1 MPKVSINQIQVGA
14 NRRPIKD
21 EKVTELMESIQ
32 NNGLLNP
39 ITIDQQN
46 TLIAGLHRLTACKLL
61 GLDVIECNIV
71 DYQNPEQARLAE
83 IDENLIRNELEPLER
98 AELWLERDE
107 LLTKMGQRAK
117 SGDNQYTRQG
127 GETISPP
134 TKTTLDLAQEVG
146 YSERTLQHGK
156 QIAKTIVPEVKE
168 IIKGTVIAKST
179 TDLLKVAR
187 AGKKELALAESAQKA
202 LQLAQ
207 AKGEQQE
214 AERQAQILEAAK
226 NRQKELQLLAVKN
239 AIAQKEAR
247 LASKHTQP
255 RLKIASNV
263 PQFPKM
269 ELGKEWVLERHLVY
283 CGDTAGKDFVHLLPS
298 NAALAIATLSPTWNH
313 DYLVSEA
320 RVVAVMRTQGEIY
333 QFCRQNCMPFR
344 YELVIGDIYVGIF
357 SHEEIPKPQT
367 PVNVNGVEAIVA
379 YLLHLYTSPNN
390 FVIAPFMGHGEIL
403 VACERMGRTCFIGD
417 DNPEVVS
424 RGVMRWQNLTGKQPQ
439 IAAAVTKVP
448 S

>member
-1 MPKVSINQIQVGA
+1 MPKVSIEQIHIGA

-21 EKVTELMESIQ
+21 EKVVELMESIQ

-39 ITIDQQN
+39 ITIDKQHN
-46 TLIAGLHRLTACKLL
+46 LIAGLHRLTACKLL
-61 GLDVIECNIV
+61 GLEVIECNIV
-71 DYQNPEQARLAE
+71 NYQNSQQARLAE

-117 SGDNQYTRQG
+117 AGDNQYTRQG
-127 GETISPP
+127 GEMLSPP
-134 TKTTLDLAQEVG
+134 TKTTLDLAKEVG

-156 QIAKTIVPEVKE
+156 QIAKSIVPEVKE
-168 IIKGTVIAKST
+168 MIKGTVIAKST
-179 TDLLKVAR
+179 TELLKIAR
-187 AGKKELALAESAQKA
+187 TGKKELALAESAQKA
-202 LQLAQ
+202 LELAQ

-214 AERQAQILEAAK
+214 VERQSQILEAAK
-226 NRQKELQLLAVKN
+226 TRQKELQMLAVKN

-255 RLKIASNV
+255 PLKIANNV

-269 ELGKEWVLERHLVY
+269 EQGKEWMLERHLVY
-283 CGDTAGKDFVHLLPS
+283 CGDTAGKDFINLLPS

-313 DYLVSEA
+313 DYLVSQA
-320 RVVAVMRTQGEIY
+320 RVVAVMRTQGGIY
-333 QFCRQNCMPFR
+333 QFCRQTAMPFR

-357 SHEEIPKPQT
+357 SYEEISKPQT
-367 PVNVNGVEAIVA
+367 PVNINGVEGIVT
-379 YLLHLYTSPNN
+379 YLLHLYTNPNN
-390 FVIAPFMGHGEIL
+390 FVIAPFMGYGEII

-424 RGVMRWQNLTGKQPQ
+424 RGIIRWQKLTGGQPQ
-439 IAAAVTKVP
+439 TAAAITKVP